1 LAQDSGITIHI
12 EGAEH
17 RLDDF
22 ELGDL
27 EWLEE
32 YLGTTLDDN
41 AAMNSMK
48 AAVGL
53 VYLIKRKDDPSFTL
67 DQARKVRLSVF
78 DAPEETGNGKAK
90 RRPPKAAK
98 AA

>member
-1 LAQDSGITIHI
+1 MAEDSGITITI
-12 EGAEH
+12 EGESH
-17 RLDDF
+17 KLDDF
-22 ELGDL
+22 SLGDL

-41 AAMNSMK
+41 QAMNSMK

-53 VYLIKRKDDPSFTL
+53 VYLIKRESNPEFTL
-67 DQARKVRLSVF
+67 EDARKMKLNVF
-78 DAPEETGNGKAK
+78 DQPAENGNGKAK
-90 RRPPKAAK
+90 RRPTKAAD